1 MNQTANFC
9 KYCNK
14 YFHFKDLY
22 DQHEITCEFMF
33 RTRRQKDREDDYI
46 EKLPSAQ
53 EQFKLIQYLTLKV
66 NRLENDIARLK
77 INAGTRKRRLVLD
90 LLNNPTNPKPRLLFE
105 NWYKQIVVTYND
117 LEAVFNGDITDGMM
131 SALENQISQNICIP
145 ICSFKQKTNSIYIWT
160 SEFNNEEDNN
170 EPKWILLDY
179 KIFLVWTRYINH
191 KFLELFL
198 KWQVENSQLIYSSEQ
213 EKERHI
219 LSTRKINGLEE
230 SYEKKRRGIL
240 HKWIYTELARDI
252 ELNNEYV

>member
-66 NRLENDIARLK
+66 NRLETDIARLK

-90 LLNNPTNPKPRLLFE
+90 LLNNPTNPKPSLLFE
-105 NWYKQIVVTYND
+105 NWYKQTNVTYID
-117 LEAVFNGDITDGMM
+117 LDSVFNGDITNGMM
-131 SALENQISQNICIP
+131 STLQRQISQNRNLP
-145 ICSFKQKTNSIYIWT
+145 ICSFKQKANSIYIWT
-160 SEFNNEEDNN
+160 SNFNNEEDNN
-170 EPKWILLDY
+170 EPKSI
-179 KIFLVWTRYINH
+179 
-191 KFLELFL
+191 
-198 KWQVENSQLIYSSEQ
+198 
-213 EKERHI
+213 
-219 LSTRKINGLEE
+219 
-230 SYEKKRRGIL
+230 
-240 HKWIYTELARDI
+240 
-252 ELNNEYV
+252 

>member
-46 EKLPSAQ
+46 EKLPTAQ

-90 LLNNPTNPKPRLLFE
+90 LLNNPTNPKPRVLFE

-131 SALENQISQNICIP
+131 SVLEKEISQNSNIP
-145 ICSFKQKTNSIYIWT
+145 VRKPYILRSVT
-160 SEFNNEEDNN
+160 S
-170 EPKWILLDY
+170 K
-179 KIFLVWTRYINH
+179 
-191 KFLELFL
+191 
-198 KWQVENSQLIYSSEQ
+198 
-213 EKERHI
+213 
-219 LSTRKINGLEE
+219 
-230 SYEKKRRGIL
+230 
-240 HKWIYTELARDI
+240 
-252 ELNNEYV
+252 